1 MAGRAP
7 AVARAT
13 LKAISTDQLGT
24 AKHSLFGVLGQL
36 QNSGVGQ
43 KVSRSIWTKW
53 GDSCYWT
60 VQRVE
65 MTVSIRAHV
74 NCQSSRLLACCPSAF
89 GFFRLRCCCS
99 PPTCCA
105 TRHFLD

>member
-65 MTVSIRAHV
+65 MTVSIRAH
-74 NCQSSRLLACCPSAF
+74 